1 MKHPM
6 QPIVWDDDVIRFR
19 ENKAVSLLLETSKLD
34 LNDLSLMHQKG
45 MLGEGDYTQLMQ
57 LIGYSVC
64 SYGSLSTS
72 PPEVVKKADH
82 IAETMRLKGK
92 E

>member
-19 ENKAVSLLLETSKLD
+19 E
-34 LNDLSLMHQKG
+34 
-45 MLGEGDYTQLMQ
+45 
-57 LIGYSVC
+57 
-64 SYGSLSTS
+64 
-72 PPEVVKKADH
+72 